1 MINPKITRQMEKQPN
16 QLLWHGIFLLLVLAA
31 IFGIY
36 KAVQAVDYTWRW
48 ERIPQY
54 IAYQAEQK
62 QYAEFDGTVV
72 TGTTAAEKGQLF
84 LQDDLDPNRR
94 QAIASTGAQVA
105 EGDTV
110 FLGDTLDVQLSW
122 TAGPIAWGVWVTV
135 KLSLVA
141 GVFAILLGT
150 LAGLARLSPNPALR
164 NLAVTYV
171 ELIRGTPLLV
181 QILIL
186 FYVVANAFGVDD
198 RYLVGV
204 VALSLFAGAYL
215 SEMIR
220 AGIESIRDSQ
230 LESARAIG
238 LTPAQ
243 TYRYVIFPQVV
254 RQLIPPLTGQFA
266 SIIKDS
272 SLLSII
278 AVSEFT
284 LNAQEVNAFT
294 YSTLESYLP
303 LAVGYL
309 LLTLPISLVSRIL
322 ERKFHYA
329 T

>member
-1 MINPKITRQMEKQPN
+1 MKRLVTHTDGQPVAVAARVVS
-16 QLLWHGIFLLLVLAA
+16 WLLVALL
-31 IFGIY
+31 
-36 KAVQAVDYTWRW
+36 
-48 ERIPQY
+48 
-54 IAYQAEQK
+54 
-62 QYAEFDGTVV
+62 
-72 TGTTAAEKGQLF
+72 TAALFSFAFSQLQYGWNWDAIWQYRQKF
-84 LQDDLDPNRR
+84 LQGWLM
-94 QAIASTGAQVA
+94 
-105 EGDTV
+105 TV
-110 FLGDTLDVQLSW
+110 IISAAALV
-122 TAGPIAWGVWVTV
+122 V
-135 KLSLVA
+135 SLVI
-141 GVFAILLGT
+141 GLLT
-150 LAGLARLSPNPALR
+150 ALARRSSFLPLR
-164 NLAVTYV
+164 YLAVLYV
-171 ELIRGTPLLV
+171 ETIRGTPLLV

-186 FYVVANAFGVDD
+186 FYVVANAIGIEN
-198 RYLVGV
+198 RYVVGV
-204 VALSLFAGAYL
+204 ITLSLFAGAYL
-215 SEMIR
+215 AEMIR
-220 AGIESIRDSQ
+220 SGIESIRDSQ

-238 LTPAQ
+238 LTRSQ

-309 LLTLPISLVSRIL
+309 LLTLPVSLMSRAL